1 MTAATED
8 LLAAQTRPIQ
18 ASSVQASSV
27 QASSVQANAVQT
39 RTAQAHIVEA
49 GIVHSGTVRTHQ
61 IFIRATPEEI
71 WDALTRPGWTQLYGY
86 RAPAQYEMRPGGAY
100 RAFASVTMKM
110 RGISGV
116 IFDGEVI
123 EADPPWRLVQTWHV
137 LLDSGTRAE
146 PDTRLSWEITEGNSG
161 VSTLTLTHDLA
172 DAPETAALVEGRHA
186 TAGGGWA
193 WILSDL
199 KTLLETGRSLAA

>member
-8 LLAAQTRPIQ
+8 LLAAQTRPGPDSPIRTSPIQ
-18 ASSVQASSV
+18 ASAVQAS
-27 QASSVQANAVQT
+27 AVPT
-39 RTAQAHIVEA
+39 RTARVRFVES
-49 GIVHSGTVRTHQ
+49 GIVQAGPMRTHQ

-137 LLDSGTRAE
+137 LLDAGTRAE
-146 PDTRLSWEITEGNSG
+146 PDTRLSWEIAEGNAG

-172 DAPETAALVEGRHA
+172 GAPETAALVDGRHA